1 MASRYLMIAGSGSKE
16 RTPLRLERSSLRVRL
31 GSDRAAPETA
41 KRIVYRTPHPSSR
54 VVDASGD
61 VFLLPGPVKMDPR
74 VLQAMSVPAMNH
86 RGPEFKEV
94 LSEIRALTQYMFGT
108 NGEVAVL
115 SGSGTA
121 GLEAAVSGLVRKEDR
136 VLNLVNGKFSERFHE
151 LCQVFA
157 RPTALT
163 FEWGSAVDPRQVA
176 AALDA
181 DEFKAVTV
189 CWNETSTGLTNP
201 IAEIAKVVKAR
212 DAFLIVDGITAV
224 AGLENRMEAWGIDAL
239 VMGSQKCLAAPPG
252 LSAVALSK
260 RAYESLHSDTSFYTN
275 LKAHVDALAKQ
286 DTPFTPAV
294 PLFLAFREALRLLK
308 AEGLETRITR
318 TSRLAE
324 AARAAIDALGLEL
337 YPDRRYASNTVT
349 AIRYPPGIDDAK
361 FRKELRERHRT
372 IVAGGQ
378 AQLKGQIFRIGHM
391 GICSFKDLEAGFAA
405 FEATLAT
412 MGHPSPHGAAPSAIE
427 KRA

>member
-31 GSDRAAPETA
+31 GSDRAGPETA

-54 VVDASGD
+54 VVDASAD

-94 LSEIRALTQYMFGT
+94 LSEIRTLTQYMFGT

-163 FEWGSAVDPRQVA
+163 FKWGSAVDPAEVA

-349 AIRYPPGIDDAK
+349 AIRYPPGIVDAK

>member
-163 FEWGSAVDPRQVA
+163 FEWGSAVNPTGVA

-212 DAFLIVDGITAV
+212 DAFLLVDGITAV

>member
-1 MASRYLMIAGSGSKE
+1 M
-16 RTPLRLERSSLRVRL
+16 VV
-31 GSDRAAPETA
+31 AAPE
-41 KRIVYRTPHPSSR
+41 ILRTNRLSGPGTLVGP
-54 VVDASGD
+54 VVDAPAD

-94 LSEIRALTQYMFGT
+94 LSEIRGLTQYMFST
-108 NGEVAVL
+108 KGEVAVL

-121 GLEAAVSGLVRKEDR
+121 GLEAAVSGLVRKEDG

-157 RPTALT
+157 RPTALK
-163 FEWGSAVDPRQVA
+163 FEWGSAVDPAEVA

-201 IAEIAKVVKAR
+201 IEEIAKVVKAR
-212 DAFLIVDGITAV
+212 GAFLIVDGITAV

-308 AEGLETRITR
+308 AEGLETRIAR
-318 TSRLAE
+318 TTRLAE
-324 AARAAIDALGLEL
+324 AARAAVEALGLKL
-337 YPDRRYASNTVT
+337 YPERRYASNTVT

-361 FRKELRERHRT
+361 FRKELREGHRT

-378 AQLKGQIFRIGHM
+378 AQLKGHIFRIGHM
-391 GICSFKDLEAGFAA
+391 GICSFKDLEAGFRA
-405 FEATLAT
+405 FEETLAAL
-412 MGHPSPHGAAPSAIE
+412 GYRISKDAAAEAIIR
-427 KRA
+427 RA

>member
-1 MASRYLMIAGSGSKE
+1 M
-16 RTPLRLERSSLRVRL
+16 VV
-31 GSDRAAPETA
+31 AAPE
-41 KRIVYRTPHPSSR
+41 ILRTNRLSGPGTLVGP
-54 VVDASGD
+54 VVDAPAD

-94 LSEIRALTQYMFGT
+94 LSEIRGLTQYMFST
-108 NGEVAVL
+108 KGEVAVL

-121 GLEAAVSGLVRKEDR
+121 GLEAAVSGLVRKEDG

-157 RPTALT
+157 RPTALK
-163 FEWGSAVDPRQVA
+163 FEWGSAVDPAEVA

-201 IAEIAKVVKAR
+201 IEEIAKVVKAR
-212 DAFLIVDGITAV
+212 GAFLIVDGITAV

-286 DTPFTPAV
+286 DTPYTPAV
-294 PLFLAFREALRLLK
+294 PLFHAFREALRMLK
-308 AEGLETRITR
+308 EEGLENRIAR
-318 TSRLAE
+318 TFRLAE
-324 AARAAIDALGLEL
+324 AARAGVDALGLQL
-337 YPDRRYASNTVT
+337 YPDRGFASNTVT
-349 AIRYPPGIDDAK
+349 AIRYPTGVDDGS
-361 FRKELRERHRT
+361 FRKELREKHGT
-372 IVAGGQ
+372 VVAGGQ
-378 AQLKGQIFRIGHM
+378 GPLKGHIFRIGHM
-391 GICSFKDLEAGFAA
+391 GICSFEDLEAGFQA
-405 FEATLAT
+405 FETTLAG
-412 MGHPSPHGAAPSAIE
+412 MGHKAVRGAAVDVIA

>member
-1 MASRYLMIAGSGSKE
+1 M
-16 RTPLRLERSSLRVRL
+16 VV
-31 GSDRAAPETA
+31 AAPE
-41 KRIVYRTPHPSSR
+41 ILRTNRLSGPGTLVGP
-54 VVDASGD
+54 VVDAPAD

-94 LSEIRALTQYMFGT
+94 LSEIRGLTQYMFGT
-108 NGEVAVL
+108 KGEVAVL

-121 GLEAAVSGLVRKEDR
+121 GLEAAVSGLVRKENR
-136 VLNLVNGKFSERFHE
+136 ILNLVNGKFSERFHE

-157 RPTALT
+157 TPTALT
-163 FEWGSAVDPRQVA
+163 FEWGSAVDPAEVA

-201 IAEIAKVVKAR
+201 IEEIAKVVKAR
-212 DAFLIVDGITAV
+212 GAFLIVDGITAV

-308 AEGLETRITR
+308 AEGLETRIAR
-318 TSRLAE
+318 TTRLAE
-324 AARAAIDALGLEL
+324 AARAAVDALGLEL
-337 YPDRRYASNTVT
+337 YPDPRYASNTVT

-361 FRKELRERHRT
+361 FRKELREGHRT

-378 AQLKGQIFRIGHM
+378 AQLKGHIFRIGHM
-391 GICSFKDLEAGFAA
+391 GICSFKDLEAGFRA
-405 FEATLAT
+405 FEETLAAL
-412 MGHPSPHGAAPSAIE
+412 GYRINKDAAAEAIIR
-427 KRA
+427 RA